1 MQKERLA
8 GELAL
13 PECVL
18 RLVRIS
24 SECALSWNS
33 FTGPGQRKCV
43 MKIAP
48 GHCLE
53 TDDADEA
60 AARVEDTATALA
72 MVEVRGDLNYVRAIV
87 GMQAF
92 DFPTAGVHSS
102 AAWIADGKDRFAQTQ
117 SLTRADGGRDATR
130 QFRYLQDAQI
140 PGDVGLRKLCVP
152 EQVLAPHSDCFGVT
166 RDVARSQESVGR
178 DQHRRSIRNAPMS
191 GGLDPV
197 HRVIRGG
204 K

>member
-60 AARVEDTATALA
+60 AARVETATALA

-130 QFRYLQDAQI
+130 RI
-140 PGDVGLRKLCVP
+140 PLPAGCTNP
-152 EQVLAPHSDCFGVT
+152 
-166 RDVARSQESVGR
+166 GR
-178 DQHRRSIRNAPMS
+178 CRPS
-191 GGLDPV
+191 
-197 HRVIRGG
+197 
-204 K
+204 